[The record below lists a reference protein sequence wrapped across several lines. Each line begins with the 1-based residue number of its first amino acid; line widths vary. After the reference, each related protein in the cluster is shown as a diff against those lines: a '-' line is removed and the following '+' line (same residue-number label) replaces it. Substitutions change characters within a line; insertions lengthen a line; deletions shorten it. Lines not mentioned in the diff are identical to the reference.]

1 MIPPLRLIRRSLAAA
16 LLASALGAGFLACN
30 AEVET
35 RCFDG
40 PCNEQDD
47 TTASTTSATGSTTD
61 SGTTTMCQ
69 PTKNGEDACS
79 DDPQSGDFPC
89 EVFTV
94 LEAKCHN
101 CHADPHGGGAPID
114 LLTCD
119 RFHEQDCGPQRTRFR
134 TADFYLF
141 CTHYMPQGAKQLTD
155 AEEQTLLDWITG
167 CAPCVPAGTGCTG
180 APGTKACYED

>member
-1 MIPPLRLIRRSLAAA
+1 MIPPRRLIHRSFGAA
-16 LLASALGAGFLACN
+16 LLACAFGAGLLACN

-40 PCNEQDD
+40 PCQEQDD
-47 TTASTTSATGSTTD
+47 PTTSATTSTSGSTT
-61 SGTTTMCQ
+61 TTQCE
-69 PTKNGEDACS
+69 PSVNGGDACS

-89 EVFTV
+89 EVFTI
-94 LEAKCHN
+94 LQAKCHT
-101 CHADPHGGGAPID
+101 CHTDPHGGGAPID

-155 AEEQTLLDWITG
+155 AEAQTLQDWITG
-167 CAPCVPAGTGCTG
+167 CAPCVPAGSGCTA
-180 APGTKACYED
+180 APSPKACYED